1 MGREKTEKS
10 GTRDLHQNRYFYK
23 ISQGVLGI
31 YCAFKRYIKGCS
43 MFKKLPAIFFTVL
56 FTAAF
61 MLTSCKQNSSC
72 LMCPA
77 KIRLTPTQT
86 ATPDASYSVYIHQA
100 ATPAASV
107 SLTLYSED
115 RAITLTAATNGSG
128 IAGFKVN
135 NGGKWTLTIN
145 SFNGFDSNEF
155 EVDPVGTTNFAVD
168 YGIPSLDLQLVSGSE
183 TIPIN
188 ASTIGYRLTYHTK
201 YPRFEG
207 ILVNIP
213 DGISSSLPAIINM
226 RKENDIINFTININ
240 KSFENYQIISPTAS
254 SLIFTATGKASGIA
268 DINSNARTL
277 SKDWIFN
284 VDVEFHYMAIYD
296 CADNGGHTSFYAGI
310 RNIDVS
316 RSTNCKF
323 AGALQYEATDAA
335 NEGSAGMNT
344 PVLNTFNALLKTLGF
359 GDFNVEAKIPTSA
372 GWNYAASANLDNN
385 GWMTVRFHDG
395 ANLDVKRT
403 FSTNNGWGQS
413 CADYDCLYSGIPSGD
428 THHCGTIPPGGA
440 CGMGTHFEPRYAY
453 RERTGNINVTY

>member
-1 MGREKTEKS
+1 M
-10 GTRDLHQNRYFYK
+10 
-23 ISQGVLGI
+23 
-31 YCAFKRYIKGCS
+31 CS
-43 MFKKLPAIFFTVL
+43 
-56 FTAAF
+56 
-61 MLTSCKQNSSC
+61 
-72 LMCPA
+72 A

-107 SLTLYSED
+107 SVTLYSEE
-115 RAITLTAATNGSG
+115 RAITLTATTNGSG
-128 IAGFKVN
+128 VAGFKVN

-155 EVDPVGTTNFAVD
+155 AVDPVGTTNFAVD

-188 ASTIGYRLTYHTK
+188 ASKIGYRLTYHTK

-207 ILVNIP
+207 VVVNVP
-213 DGISSSLPAIINM
+213 EGINCSLDLSANM
-226 RKENDIINFTININ
+226 RKEGDYLDFTFTIKN
-240 KSFENYQIISPTAS
+240 SFENYQTISPTAS
-254 SLIFTATGKASGIA
+254 SLTFTATGKSSGTV
-268 DINSNARTL
+268 DINSNVRTL
-277 SKDWIFN
+277 TKDWIFN
-284 VDVEFHYMAIYD
+284 VDVDFHYMAVYD
-296 CADNGGHTSFYAGI
+296 YNDNGHHTSFYAGI

-344 PVLNTFNALLKTLGF
+344 PVLNTTNALLKTLGF
-359 GDFNVEAKIPTSA
+359 GEFNVEAKIPTSA

-395 ANLDVKRT
+395 ASLDVNRT
-403 FSTNNGWGQS
+403 FSTNNGWGIS
-413 CADYDCLYSGIPSGD
+413 CSYYDCLYFGDPSGN
-428 THHCGTIPPGGA
+428 TYHCGTIPPGGA
-440 CGMGTHFEPRYAY
+440 CNGGEHFEPRYVY
-453 RERTGNINVTY
+453 RERTGSINVTY